1 MLLKYSPSHERRIKQ
16 GPKIPVALSEAAF
29 LRTALQPA
37 TCVKRAQSRP
47 QRAAL
52 CSNQALQLFFPW
64 QGLSYHSDGDEGS
77 KEFHRTPGI

>member
-1 MLLKYSPSHERRIKQ
+1 MLLKYSPSHERRIKR
-16 GPKIPVALSEAAF
+16 GPQIPVAP
-29 LRTALQPA
+29 RTALQPA

-47 QRAAL
+47 QRDAL

-77 KEFHRTPGI
+77 KEFYRTPGI